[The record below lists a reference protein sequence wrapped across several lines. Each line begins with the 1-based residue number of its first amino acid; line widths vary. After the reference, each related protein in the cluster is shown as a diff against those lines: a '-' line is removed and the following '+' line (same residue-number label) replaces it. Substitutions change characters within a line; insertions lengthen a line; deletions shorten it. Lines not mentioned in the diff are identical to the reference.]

1 MSKTICIVE
10 DEPALLEMYRIK
22 FTAEGYEVVTASNGE
37 DGLKLIKKSQ
47 PDLVLLDLVMP
58 RMDGYQVLA
67 ALRQDPVTVKTV
79 VYIFSN
85 LGQSS
90 EVERGIAE
98 GANGYFVKS
107 NLTPSQLAAEV
118 KKILK

>member
-1 MSKTICIVE
+1 MAKKICIVE
-10 DEPALLEMYRIK
+10 DEPALLEMYNMK
-22 FTAEGYEVVTASNGE
+22 FTAEGYQVLTANNGE
-37 DGLKLIKKSQ
+37 DGLKMIQKSN

-67 ALRQDPVTVKTV
+67 ALRKNSETLKTK

-98 GANGYFVKS
+98 GADGYFVKS
-107 NLTPSQLAAEV
+107 NLTPSQLAVEV
-118 KKILK
+118 GKILK

>member
-1 MSKTICIVE
+1 MAKKICIVE
-10 DEPALLEMYRIK
+10 DEPSLLEMYQMK
-22 FTAEGYEVVTASNGE
+22 FTADGYQVVTASDGE
-37 DGLKLIKKSQ
+37 AGLKVIKEEK

-58 RMDGYQVLA
+58 RMDGYQVLG
-67 ALRQDPVTVKTV
+67 ALRKDPATAKTV

-107 NLTPSQLAAEV
+107 NLTPSQLAEEV

>member
-1 MSKTICIVE
+1 MKLCIVE
-10 DEPALLEMYRIK
+10 DEPALLEMYKMK
-22 FTAEGYEVVTASNGE
+22 FTAEGYEVLTAANGVE
-37 DGLKLIKKSQ
+37 GLKLIKESK
-47 PDLVLLDLVMP
+47 PNLVLLDLMMP
-58 RMDGYQVLA
+58 IMDGFQVLA
-67 ALRQDPVTVKTV
+67 ELRKDPATAKTV

-90 EVERGIAE
+90 EIERGIAE

-107 NLTPSQLAAEV
+107 SLTPTQLATEV

>member
-1 MSKTICIVE
+1 MAKKICIVE
-10 DEPALLEMYRIK
+10 DEPALLEMYKLK
-22 FTAEGYEVVTASNGE
+22 FSSEGYQVVTASNGE
-37 DGLKLIKKSQ
+37 EGLKTIKKEK

-67 ALRQDPVTVKTV
+67 ELRKDPDTVKTV

-107 NLTPSQLAAEV
+107 NLTPSQLAEEV